1 MYIMKNGFYK
11 MYEDYKI
18 NRNFKK
24 SFQFSEGYYLD
35 EAEENGP
42 LYKLCFDSCLTCDIE
57 GNKKEHNC
65 K

>member
-1 MYIMKNGFYK
+1 